1 MKKIKIT
8 LLTLSLMP
16 NIVLA
21 AGSDI
26 YKYKDEK
33 GSIIY
38 TDKMP
43 INIKNAGILSKK
55 TGVVKNLA
63 ELEQYEQ
70 YQSLT
75 PEEKEKI
82 QNQIQAEAEQMK
94 KDEVILKKYSTIEEL
109 EKLRNYEV
117 GQLQR
122 AISNDN
128 NILEGLNSQKESISK
143 TNKNSKKTNT
153 QELEKLDEN
162 IRKIQL
168 NKEKNE
174 KMLAE
179 REQMFNAD
187 KERLTKFLNYKNKEK
202 VTSDK

>member
-8 LLTLSLMP
+8 LLTLFLMP

-33 GSIIY
+33 GNIIY

-82 QNQIQAEAEQMK
+82 QNQIQAEAEQIK

-109 EKLRNYEV
+109 EKLRDYEV

-122 AISNDN
+122 AIANDN
-128 NILEGLNSQKESISK
+128 NILEGLNSQKESVAK
-143 TNKNSKKTNT
+143 TNKNSKKNNS

-179 REQMFNAD
+179 REQMFNTD

>member
-8 LLTLSLMP
+8 LLTLFLMP

-33 GSIIY
+33 GNIIY

-55 TGVVKNLA
+55 TGVVKNLT

>member
-1 MKKIKIT
+1 
-8 LLTLSLMP
+8 MP

>member
-1 MKKIKIT
+1 MKKTKLT
-8 LLTLSLMP
+8 LLTLSLIP
-16 NIVLA
+16 TIVLA

-33 GSIIY
+33 GNIIY

-82 QNQIQAEAEQMK
+82 QNQIQAEAEQIK

-109 EKLRNYEV
+109 EKLRDYEV

-122 AISNDN
+122 AITNDS
-128 NILEGLNSQKESISK
+128 NILEGLNSQKESIAKS
-143 TNKNSKKTNT
+143 NKNSKKNNT

-174 KMLAE
+174 KMLAD
-179 REQMFNAD
+179 REQMFNSD
-187 KERLTKFLNYKNKEK
+187 RERLTKFLNYKNKEK
-202 VTSDK
+202 ITSDK